1 VRERHAHAWT
11 LAYVAGQ
18 WRDFDTTLSSWDQV
32 EEKNASIFEP
42 FSDWWSGLWFKFSLW
57 RWLGKSRL
65 IARVTALDI
74 ILGFMLGSLLSR
86 GITGHASIS
95 GTTAAAATL
104 VFLHWVLTFFACRSH
119 RLGTMIKGHSF
130 VLVKDGQV
138 DERAML
144 HSHISPHDLEEAVRL
159 KGLETIDEV
168 HLAYKERNGEV
179 SVIGRKKSPKILEV
193 SVQDGVQT
201 VRIEIA

>member
-1 VRERHAHAWT
+1 M
-11 LAYVAGQ
+11 LAILESG
-18 WRDFDTTLSSWDQV
+18 
-32 EEKNASIFEP
+32 SILESLTSLFAEVFGGDYP
-42 FSDWWSGLWFKFSLW
+42 ADPLKLHQIAARAAAVFLGGLAIA
-57 RWLGKSRL
+57 RLGKSRL

-74 ILGFMLGSLLSR
+74 ILGFILGSLLSR
-86 GITGHASIS
+86 GITGHSSIS
-95 GTTAAAATL
+95 GTLVASATL
-104 VFLHWVLTFFACRSH
+104 VFIHWMLTFVACRWHS
-119 RLGTMIKGHSF
+119 LGTVIKGHSF

-159 KGLETIDEV
+159 RGLETIDQV
-168 HLAYKERNGEV
+168 HLAFKERNGEV
-179 SVIGRKKSPKILEV
+179 SVIERKKAPRILEV

>member
-1 VRERHAHAWT
+1 MSDILESLT
-11 LAYVAGQ
+11 SFLAEVFGGDYPVDPLRLHQIAA
-18 WRDFDTTLSSWDQV
+18 RSAV
-32 EEKNASIFEP
+32 IFLG
-42 FSDWWSGLWFKFSLW
+42 GLAIA
-57 RWLGKSRL
+57 RLGKSRL

-74 ILGFMLGSLLSR
+74 ILGFILGSLLSR

-95 GTTAAAATL
+95 GTLVASATL
-104 VFLHWVLTFFACRSH
+104 VFIHWMLTFAACRWH
-119 RLGTMIKGHSF
+119 RLGTIIKGHSF

-138 DERAML
+138 HERAML

-159 KGLETIDEV
+159 KGLETIDDV
-168 HLAYKERNGEV
+168 HLAFKERNGEI
-179 SVIGRKKSPKILEV
+179 SVIGGKRAPRILDV

>member
-1 VRERHAHAWT
+1 MLAILETGSILER
-11 LAYVAGQ
+11 
-18 WRDFDTTLSSWDQV
+18 LSSFFTEVFGGDDPVDPLKLYQV
-32 EEKNASIFEP
+32 AARAAIVFLI
-42 FSDWWSGLWFKFSLW
+42 GLAIV
-57 RWLGKSRL
+57 RLGKSRL
-65 IARVTALDI
+65 IARVTALDV
-74 ILGFMLGSLLSR
+74 ILGFILGSLLSR

-95 GTTAAAATL
+95 GTTVASATL
-104 VFLHWVLTFFACRSH
+104 VSLHWVLTFFACRSH
-119 RLGTMIKGHSF
+119 TLGTMIKGHSF
-130 VLVKDGQV
+130 LLVKDGRV
-138 DERAML
+138 VEKAML

-179 SVIGRKKSPKILEV
+179 SVIERKKSPKILEV